1 MLRVALV
8 HEPLFGMGGSE
19 RVLLA
24 LHQMFPQ
31 APVYTS
37 IFNPKRL
44 DKAFGALDMRLSFM
58 QRLPFIHRYHRAY
71 LPLYPFAYERMDLR
85 DYDLVISS
93 SWSFAKSVVTRPD
106 TLHIC
111 YCHNTMRTAWQF
123 EDSAEKEHL
132 GRLPRA
138 ILPWYVAFLRNWDY
152 ATAARVD
159 YFVANSPAVVA
170 RIAKYYRREAAYIP
184 PPIETGRFFVADRHD
199 DYFLI
204 VSRLVPYKRIDL
216 AVEAFTQLGLPLRIV
231 GSGREEG
238 HLRRMAGKNVQFLG
252 QLNDDEVRSQL
263 AHCRALIFPGEE
275 DFGLTPVEAQA
286 SGRPVIA
293 YGSGGAR
300 ASVREGVTGVFFG
313 RQTPDALAAA
323 VRDFQDERFDPRVI
337 RRHAEQFDSA
347 HFAQR
352 MTAYIE
358 SKIATYPDLA
368 RLAGIEYRDP
378 AGTRGASPVTTQRP
392 QAVSAAADE
401 PVQQETA
408 RGAQSARSE
417 QSAQGVQGAR
427 DA

>member
-31 APVYTS
+31 APIYTS
-37 IFNPKRL
+37 IFNPKKL
-44 DKAFGALDMRLSFM
+44 DKAFGNLDIRLSFM
-58 QRLPFIHRYHRAY
+58 QRLPFVHRYHRAY

-85 DYDLVISS
+85 EYDLVISS
-93 SWSFAKSVVTRPD
+93 SWSFAKSVVTRPE

-111 YCHNTMRTAWQF
+111 YCHNPMRTAWQF
-123 EDSAEKEHL
+123 EDSAEKERL

-159 YFVANSPAVVA
+159 YFIANSPAVAA
-170 RIAKYYRREAAYIP
+170 RIAKYYRRESVYIP
-184 PPIETGRFFVADRHD
+184 PPVDAERFYVADRHE

-204 VSRLVPYKRIDL
+204 VSRMVPYKRIDL
-216 AVEAFTQLGLPLRIV
+216 AIQAFNQLGLPLRII

-238 HLRRMAGKNVQFLG
+238 RLRRMAGKNVRFLG
-252 QLNDDEVRSQL
+252 HLSDDQVRSQL

-275 DFGLTPVEAQA
+275 DFGISLVEAQA

-293 YGSGGAR
+293 YGAGGAR
-300 ASVREGVTGVFFG
+300 ATVVEGVTGVFFG
-313 RQTPDALAAA
+313 QQTPESLAVA
-323 VRDFQDERFDPRVI
+323 VRDFQDERFDPQAI
-337 RRHAEQFDSA
+337 RHNAESFDTA

-352 MTAYIE
+352 IGAFVE
-358 SKIATYPDLA
+358 AKIATYPELA
-368 RLAGIEYRDP
+368 RKAGITYRSGTATGTGSSHHVPPPVVAAESVGAPVDESSLRAP
-378 AGTRGASPVTTQRP
+378 AW
-392 QAVSAAADE
+392 E
-401 PVQQETA
+401 A
-408 RGAQSARSE
+408 RGE
-417 QSAQGVQGAR
+417 
-427 DA
+427 

>member
-19 RVLLA
+19 RVLLT

-44 DKAFGALDMRLSFM
+44 DKAFGALDMRVSFM
-58 QRLPFIHRYHRAY
+58 QRLPFVHRYHRAY

-93 SWSFAKSVVTRPD
+93 SWSFAKSVVTRPE

-111 YCHNTMRTAWQF
+111 YCHNSMRTAWQF
-123 EDSAEKEHL
+123 EDSAEKEKL

-138 ILPWYVAFLRNWDY
+138 ILPWYVTFLRNWDY

-159 YFVANSPAVVA
+159 YFIANSPAVA
-170 RIAKYYRREAAYIP
+170 GRIAKYYRRESAYIP
-184 PPIETGRFFVADRHD
+184 PPVETGRFFVADRHD

-216 AVEAFTQLGLPLRIV
+216 AVQAFTQLGLPLRIV
-231 GSGREEG
+231 GGGREEG
-238 HLRRMAGKNVQFLG
+238 RLRRMAGKNVQFLG
-252 QLNDDEVRSQL
+252 HVSDDEVRSQL

-293 YGSGGAR
+293 YGAGGAR
-300 ASVREGVTGVFFG
+300 ASIVEGVTGVFFG
-313 RQTPDALAAA
+313 RQTPEALAEA
-323 VRDFQDERFDPRVI
+323 VRDFQDERFDPQVI
-337 RRHAEQFDSA
+337 RRHAESFDSA

-352 MTAYIE
+352 MAAFIE
-358 SKIATYPDLA
+358 GKIATYPELA
-368 RLAGIEYRDP
+368 RLAGIEYRDATGSP
-378 AGTRGASPVTTQRP
+378 AIRSAPAVAAEPLGAQPRP
-392 QAVSAAADE
+392 QAADE
-401 PVQQETA
+401 TGRREA
-408 RGAQSARSE
+408 A
-417 QSAQGVQGAR
+417 QGAR